1 MKALWMAAALALPLA
16 ANANEPGV
24 TGDRSGKSTKT
35 SIPMQTPSQQY
46 PDQPEAGMADP
57 SQSGTLSGA
66 RSGSAIGSDELFS
79 ENKVVD
85 KIHHVNKKHIEYGNL
100 ARTRA
105 SNEQLRK
112 FGAKLVKDHQKLDEA
127 VFTYA
132 KQNKLKIGESDKEQQ
147 GRSQLGY
154 GGDRADDLTIAGSNQ
169 GSTGSTGGSGT
180 TYGTQSDSLAQTGR
194 DQQADVTGQT
204 GAMGGT
210 GTDDQ
215 SGATGGSTQRANDV
229 GRTPEQQA
237 NLGAERDISATQQSG
252 DVSGTPSAQGDK
264 SPEQKRQEF
273 QAKLDELKN
282 LQGPEFDAQFLSN
295 VSEASQR
302 SLDRLQGWKGQGN
315 KKLDLLIDKAVR
327 MIGDHQ
333 KEAER
338 LQQKVPAA

>member
-16 ANANEPGV
+16 ASAGEPGT

-35 SIPMQTPSQQY
+35 SIPNQPPSQQY

-79 ENKVVD
+79 EGKVVD
-85 KIHHVNKKHIEYGNL
+85 KIHHVNKKHIEYGSL

-105 SNEQLRK
+105 SNQEVRR
-112 FGAKLVKDHQKLDEA
+112 FGERLVKDHQKLDEA

-132 KQNKLKIGESDKEQQ
+132 KQNKLQLGETEKEQQ

-169 GSTGSTGGSGT
+169 GSTGSTGGAGT
-180 TYGTQSDSLAQTGR
+180 TYGTQQDSLAQAGR
-194 DQQADVTGQT
+194 DQKADVTGQT
-204 GAMGGT
+204 GAMGGS
-210 GTDDQ
+210 GTDQ
-215 SGATGGSTQRANDV
+215 PGATGGSTQRANDV
-229 GRTPEQQA
+229 GRNP
-237 NLGAERDISATQQSG
+237 NLDTARDPSVAQHSG
-252 DVSGTPSAQGDK
+252 DVSGTTTAQGEK
-264 SPEQKRQEF
+264 SYEQKRQEL
-273 QAKLDELKN
+273 QAKLDDLKN
-282 LQGPEFDAQFLSN
+282 LQGAEFDAAFLTN

-315 KKLDLLIDKAVR
+315 KKLDLLIDKSVR
-327 MIGDHQ
+327 VIGDHL